1 MLCTY
6 ELLRM
11 IEINIPNSVSP
22 TKKPRNFWLNT
33 LCDPGYSVTYFF
45 YLIDNFFFTPRM
57 KEIMRRDLKIRQGMC
72 QNVNIQMNR
81 RTLHNMPNW
90 VQLVNFELG
99 V

>member
-11 IEINIPNSVSP
+11 IEINFPNSVSP

-45 YLIDNFFFTPRM
+45 YLIENFFFTPRM
-57 KEIMRRDLKIRQGMC
+57 KEIMRPDLKIRQGMS
-72 QNVNIQMNR
+72 QKVNIIQMNR

-90 VQLVNFELG
+90 GSIGQF
-99 V
+99 